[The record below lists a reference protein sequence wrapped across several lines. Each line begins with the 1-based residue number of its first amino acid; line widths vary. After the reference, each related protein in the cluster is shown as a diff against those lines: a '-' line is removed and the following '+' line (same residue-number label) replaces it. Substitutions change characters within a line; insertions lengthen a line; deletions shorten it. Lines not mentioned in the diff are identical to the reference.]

1 WEKERSQ
8 IIGSRESAEQK
19 CSLLAEEDLPEDL
32 CQLIFE
38 QKDIIR
44 YLDKYGFLLADLY
57 PDRILDQYE
66 TYVCEMAEG
75 ARNRAWYDELLRYLR
90 RMQQYRGG
98 KEAVERL
105 CRKWILA
112 YPTRKVMVSELGRML
127 RKLGQ
132 M

>member
-1 WEKERSQ
+1 M
-8 IIGSRESAEQK
+8 
-19 CSLLAEEDLPEDL
+19 PEDL

-57 PDRILDQYE
+57 PDLILEQYE
-66 TYVCEMAEG
+66 NYVCAMAEG

-98 KEAVERL
+98 KEVVERL
-105 CRKWILA
+105 CRNWILA
-112 YPTRKVMVSELGRML
+112 YPTRKVMVSELGKVL
-127 RKLGQ
+127 RGLGQ